1 MKKRRKSIVLRIAT
15 CAFVIYL
22 FYIGITLF
30 NLQMQISKKQS
41 VLTTLSA
48 QVTAQQTQN
57 ENTQRLLAMKNN
69 DQLMESVAKDKLN
82 FAKPGEKVFINAAGN

>member
-1 MKKRRKSIVLRIAT
+1 MKKRRKSIILRLAT
-15 CAFVIYL
+15 GSFIMYL
-22 FYIGITLF
+22 VYIGITLF

-41 VLTTLSA
+41 DLSTLSA

-69 DQLMESVAKDKLN
+69 DRLMESVAKDKLN
-82 FAKPGEKVFINAAGN
+82 FANPGEKVFINATGN

>member
-1 MKKRRKSIVLRIAT
+1 MKKRRKSIILRLAT
-15 CAFVIYL
+15 GSFIMYL
-22 FYIGITLF
+22 VYIEITLF

-41 VLTTLSA
+41 DLSTLSA

-69 DQLMESVAKDKLN
+69 DRLMESVAKDKLN
-82 FAKPGEKVFINAAGN
+82 FANPGEKVFINAAGN

>member
-1 MKKRRKSIVLRIAT
+1 LV
-15 CAFVIYL
+15 
-22 FYIGITLF
+22 YIGITLF

-41 VLTTLSA
+41 DLSTLSA

-69 DQLMESVAKDKLN
+69 DRLMESVAKDKLN
-82 FAKPGEKVFINAAGN
+82 FANPGEKVFINATGN